1 MRVKITFRVK
11 VTVRIYVNVTI
22 RPTSRSE
29 SVSGQTS
36 MSESGRIRVKV
47 MIRVI
52 G

>member
-29 SVSGQTS
+29 S
-36 MSESGRIRVKV
+36 GRIRVKV

>member
-1 MRVKITFRVK
+1 MRVKITLTVKVRVK
-11 VTVRIYVNVTI
+11 VYVNVTI

-29 SVSGQTS
+29 SVRGQTS
-36 MSESGRIRVKV
+36 MSESGKIWVKV